1 MKRVLQTLVSANQVK
16 ESVCDDVL
24 REYRAFCDCALVT
37 PGFREFDPTSDRLDT
52 LFYETSSTEFR
63 NLWEVVKVLLVMF
76 HGQASV
82 ERGFSVNKEVEVEN
96 LKERSLVAQRHIIDH
111 IRAVGGVCKVQIT
124 KELLISAAGARQKY
138 CAYLDEQ
145 KRERSR
151 KTLAMKRKSLMEELD
166 ELKKK
171 KRRELEL
178 RLMPPP

>member
-1 MKRVLQTLVSANQVK
+1 MIVLWSLQGSENLTPPQI
-16 ESVCDDVL
+16 
-24 REYRAFCDCALVT
+24 EY
-37 PGFREFDPTSDRLDT
+37 T
-52 LFYETSSTEFR
+52 LFYETMGSSTEFR
-63 NLWEVVKVLLVMF
+63 NLWEVVKVLLVMS

-96 LKERSLVAQRHIIDH
+96 LKEWSLVAQRLIIDH
-111 IRAVGGVCKVQIT
+111 IRAVGGVRKVQIT

-171 KRRELEL
+171 EES
-178 RLMPPP
+178 

>member
-1 MKRVLQTLVSANQVK
+1 MILLWSLQGSENLTPSQI
-16 ESVCDDVL
+16 
-24 REYRAFCDCALVT
+24 EY
-37 PGFREFDPTSDRLDT
+37 T
-52 LFYETSSTEFR
+52 LFYETMGSSTEFK
-63 NLWEVVKVLLVMF
+63 NLWEVVKVLLVMS

-96 LKERSLVAQRHIIDH
+96 LKEWSLVVQRLIIDH
-111 IRAVGGVCKVQIT
+111 IRAVGGVRKVQIT

-171 KRRELEL
+171 EES
-178 RLMPPP
+178 